1 MQKEKT
7 NRRPIRLRENKWLRE
22 TATWL
27 ARVGMRPNQVSM
39 MNVVFAGMGGICLIL
54 VAISNPGWRVVL
66 FIAAALSIPLRGLC
80 NLCDGLMAVE
90 GGLKTRSG
98 EIFNDLPDRLSD
110 SLLLVAA
117 GYSIT
122 GVGWGHELGWAAA
135 ILAVLTAY
143 VRVLGGSAGASQQ
156 FCGPMAKTQ
165 RMLVI
170 MAACL
175 IAALEA
181 AVGWNLHAMV
191 PALFVIIVGCVLT
204 IFQRTRRIVN
214 ELELR

>member
-1 MQKEKT
+1 
-7 NRRPIRLRENKWLRE
+7 
-22 TATWL
+22 
-27 ARVGMRPNQVSM
+27 M

-122 GVGWGHELGWAAA
+122 GVGWGRELGWAAA
-135 ILAVLTAY
+135 LLAVLTAY
-143 VRVLGGSAGASQQ
+143 VRVLGGSTGASQQ

-191 PALFVIIVGCVLT
+191 LALFVIIVGCVLT
-204 IFQRTRRIVN
+204 ISQRTRRIVN
-214 ELELR
+214 ELESR